1 MAVGL
6 QASAQTF
13 TQYTTTEQQ
22 PWQTKGKVSL
32 STKAKSKSIHNSQF
46 IIHNS
51 KPFRAWGTCFNELDL
66 DAIRLLTKE
75 EQEKI
80 MHDIFAPDGDLRFT
94 RGRLTMNANDYSRA
108 WYSCDTVAGD
118 FALKYFNIEHD
129 KENVIQLIKMAQRWQ
144 PAMTF
149 WVSPWSPPSWMKINQ
164 DYCVVSSPFNTQPK
178 EKDYLLFSPSL
189 TPPVGGRIS
198 VGDSALPPTGGTGSG
213 AVDPNEMQFMDGQR
227 GRLFPKKLATQN
239 YFIQDPRY
247 LQAYA
252 NMFCKFIDLYA
263 EENIPIDMVM
273 YQNEAYSYTPY
284 PGCAWT
290 AEGTIR
296 FNKEYL
302 APTLREKHPEVKLYV
317 GTFNTNRQ
325 DYVEK
330 IVSGLTPTPSP
341 KERGVDI
348 DATKDTLI
356 IQGIGFQWEG
366 RENLDFMREH
376 HPDLHMVSSESEC
389 GNGQMD
395 WRAGEHTFYLLHE
408 YIGRGCDE
416 YYNWNFILCD
426 QGRSAWGW
434 KQNALI
440 QVDKLTSTQVDKL
453 TSTQVDK
460 LTSTQVDKL
469 TSTQVDKLTSTQV
482 DKLDDGDGNN
492 SFARPNGTLDTSR
505 TRQLVNSSTEY
516 TYRYTPEYYAYKHFS
531 HFVEPGSTLLAFYP
545 IKDGLQAIVFQR
557 PDGKRVVICGNT
569 NNEAKTLSIG
579 LNGQIVNGPIVK
591 YLNVTLAAHSFNTFV
606 EK

>member
-1 MAVGL
+1 M
-6 QASAQTF
+6 QAQSF

-32 STKAKSKSIHNSQF
+32 ATKAKSEPIHNSQF
-46 IIHNS
+46 TIHNS

-66 DAIRLLTKE
+66 DAIRLLKPE
-75 EQEKI
+75 EQERI

-118 FALKYFNIEHD
+118 FQLKYFNIEHD
-129 KENVIQLIKMAQRWQ
+129 KENVIQLIKMAQKWQ

-149 WVSPWSPPSWMKINQ
+149 WVSPWSPPAWMKINQ
-164 DYCVVSSPFNTQPK
+164 DYCVASSLYNTQPK
-178 EKDYLLFSPSL
+178 EKDYLLFDD
-189 TPPVGGRIS
+189 GG
-198 VGDSALPPTGGTGSG
+198 VP
-213 AVDPNEMQFMDGQR
+213 DPNEMQFTEGKR
-227 GRLFPKKLATQN
+227 GRLFPKKLASQN

-247 LQAYA
+247 MQAYA
-252 NMFCKFIDLYA
+252 NMFCKFIDLYS

-290 AEGTIR
+290 AEGTIK

-302 APTLREKHPEVKLYV
+302 APTLKEKHPEVKLYV

-330 IVSGLTPTPSP
+330 IVEGL
-341 KERGVDI
+341 KFNVEG
-348 DATKDTLI
+348 L
-356 IQGIGFQWEG
+356 GFQWEG
-366 RENLDFMREH
+366 RENLDYMREH

-434 KQNALI
+434 KQNALV
-440 QVDKLTSTQVDKL
+440 QVRSA
-453 TSTQVDK
+453 
-460 LTSTQVDKL
+460 
-469 TSTQVDKLTSTQV
+469 
-482 DKLDDGDGNN
+482 N
-492 SFARPNGTLDTSR
+492 R
-505 TRQLVNSSTEY
+505 

-531 HFVEPGSTLLAFYP
+531 HFVEPGSTLLSFYP

-569 NNEAKTLSIG
+569 NNEARSLSIEM
-579 LNGQIVNGPIVK
+579 VNGK

>member
-1 MAVGL
+1 MNRIIAILTLTVV
-6 QASAQTF
+6 ASNISAQTF

-22 PWQTKGKVSL
+22 PWQTKGKVKLAPQTALKGTSKVVL
-32 STKAKSKSIHNSQF
+32 SADKSIVSPSGGERGANT
-46 IIHNS
+46 
-51 KPFRAWGTCFNELDL
+51 FRAWGTCFNELDL

-80 MHDIFAPDGDLRFT
+80 MRDIFAPDGDLRFT
-94 RGRLTMNANDYSRA
+94 RGRLSMNANDYSRA

-164 DYCVVSSPFNTQPK
+164 DYCVASSPFNTQPK
-178 EKDYLLFSPSL
+178 EKDYLLFCPPL
-189 TPPVGGRIS
+189 TPPKGGEPS
-198 VGDSALPPTGGTGSG
+198 QTNQSLPLGGGQEG
-213 AVDPNEMQFMDGQR
+213 AVDPNEMQFANGQR
-227 GRLFPKKLATQN
+227 GRLFPKRLASQN

-252 NMFCKFIDLYA
+252 NMFCKFIDLYK
-263 EENIPIDMVM
+263 EEGIPIDMAM

-290 AEGTIR
+290 AEGTLR
-296 FNKEYL
+296 FTRDYFI
-302 APTLREKHPEVKLYV
+302 PTLREKHPEVEICI
-317 GTFNTNRQ
+317 GTLNTNRL
-325 DYVEK
+325 DYVK
-330 IVSGLTPTPSP
+330 QFIDGL
-341 KERGVDI
+341 KMQV
-348 DATKDTLI
+348 K
-356 IQGIGFQWEG
+356 GIGLQWEG
-366 RENLDFMREH
+366 RYIIDSLSHRY
-376 HPDLHMVSSESEC
+376 PDLHLISTESEC

-434 KQNALI
+434 KQNALV
-440 QVDKLTSTQVDKL
+440 QVRSA
-453 TSTQVDK
+453 
-460 LTSTQVDKL
+460 
-469 TSTQVDKLTSTQV
+469 
-482 DKLDDGDGNN
+482 N
-492 SFARPNGTLDTSR
+492 R
-505 TRQLVNSSTEY
+505 

-545 IKDGLQAIVFQR
+545 LKDGLQAIAFKR
-557 PDGKRVVICGNT
+557 PDGKRVVICGNS
-569 NNEAKTLSIG
+569 NNEAKSLSIE
-579 LNGQIVNGPIVK
+579 IVNSKSSNSK
-591 YLNVTLAAHSFNTFV
+591 YLNINLAPHSFNTFV

>member
-1 MAVGL
+1 MRKYLCILCLVAA

-13 TQYTTTEQQ
+13 AQYTTTEQQ

-32 STKAKSKSIHNSQF
+32 STKAKVRQTLQSKLSNL
-46 IIHNS
+46 NS
-51 KPFRAWGTCFNELDL
+51 KPFKAWGTCFNELDL

-129 KENVIQLIKMAQRWQ
+129 KENVIQLIKMAQKWQ

-149 WVSPWSPPSWMKINQ
+149 WVSPWSPPAWMKINQ
-164 DYCVVSSPFNTQPK
+164 DYCVASSPYNTQPK
-178 EKDYLLFSPSL
+178 EKDYLLFDD
-189 TPPVGGRIS
+189 GG
-198 VGDSALPPTGGTGSG
+198 VP
-213 AVDPNEMQFMDGQR
+213 DPNEMQFLGER
-227 GRLFPKKLATQN
+227 KGLFPKKLASQN

-252 NMFCKFIDLYA
+252 SMFCKFIDLYA

-290 AEGTIR
+290 AEGTIK

-302 APTLREKHPEVKLYV
+302 APTLKEKHPAVKLYV

-325 DYVEK
+325 DYVQR
-330 IVSGLTPTPSP
+330 IVNGL
-341 KERGVDI
+341 
-348 DATKDTLI
+348 
-356 IQGIGFQWEG
+356 QGCVEGLGFQWEG
-366 RENLDFMREH
+366 RENLDYMREH
-376 HPDLHMVSSESEC
+376 HPDLHMISSESEC

-434 KQNALI
+434 KQNALV
-440 QVDKLTSTQVDKL
+440 QVRS
-453 TSTQVDK
+453 
-460 LTSTQVDKL
+460 
-469 TSTQVDKLTSTQV
+469 
-482 DKLDDGDGNN
+482 
-492 SFARPNGTLDTSR
+492 
-505 TRQLVNSSTEY
+505 VNR

-569 NNEAKTLSIG
+569 NNEARELSIPVG
-579 LNGQIVNGPIVK
+579 NR
-591 YLNVTLAAHSFNTFV
+591 YLTATLAAHSFNTFV

>member
-1 MAVGL
+1 MRKIVCIFSLIAA
-6 QASAQTF
+6 QMSAQTF
-13 TQYTTTEQQ
+13 TQYTTTEEA
-22 PWQTKGKVSL
+22 PWQQKGKTSL
-32 STKAKSKSIHNSQF
+32 TTKAKAQQMVNAQWSMVNR
-46 IIHNS
+46 

-66 DAIRLLTKE
+66 DAIRLLTPE
-75 EQEKI
+75 EQDKI

-94 RGRLTMNANDYSRA
+94 RGRLSMNANDYSRA

-129 KENVIQLIKMAQRWQ
+129 KENVIRLIKMAQRWQ
-144 PAMTF
+144 PEMTF

-164 DYCVVSSPFNTQPK
+164 DYCVASSPFNTQPK
-178 EKDYLLFSPSL
+178 EKDYLLFDD
-189 TPPVGGRIS
+189 GG
-198 VGDSALPPTGGTGSG
+198 VP
-213 AVDPNEMQFMDGQR
+213 DPDEMQFNDGQR
-227 GRLFPKKLATQN
+227 GHLFPRKLASQN
-239 YFIQDPRY
+239 YFIQDQRY

-263 EENIPIDMVM
+263 AENIPIDMVM

-290 AEGTIR
+290 AEGTIK

-302 APTLREKHPEVKLYV
+302 APALKEKHPEVKLYV

-325 DYVEK
+325 DYVQR
-330 IVSGLTPTPSP
+330 IVNGL
-341 KERGVDI
+341 
-348 DATKDTLI
+348 
-356 IQGIGFQWEG
+356 QGCVEGLGFQWEG
-366 RENLDFMREH
+366 RENLDFMREK

-434 KQNALI
+434 KQNALV
-440 QVDKLTSTQVDKL
+440 QVRSA
-453 TSTQVDK
+453 
-460 LTSTQVDKL
+460 
-469 TSTQVDKLTSTQV
+469 
-482 DKLDDGDGNN
+482 N
-492 SFARPNGTLDTSR
+492 R
-505 TRQLVNSSTEY
+505 

-531 HFVEPGSTLLAFYP
+531 HFVEPGSTLLAFCP
-545 IKDGLQAIVFQR
+545 MKDGLQAIVFRR
-557 PDGKRVVICGNT
+557 PDNRRVVICGNAG
-569 NNEAKTLSIG
+569 NEAKSISIEMAKG
-579 LNGQIVNGPIVK
+579 K
-591 YLNVTLAAHSFNTFV
+591 YLNATLAAHSFNTFV

>member
-1 MAVGL
+1 MRKILCSLSLMAA
-6 QASAQTF
+6 QMSAQTF

-22 PWQTKGKVSL
+22 PWQQKGKTSL
-32 STKAKSKSIHNSQF
+32 TAKAKAQPIINSQLS
-46 IIHNS
+46 IVNS

-66 DAIRLLTKE
+66 DAILLLKPE
-75 EQEKI
+75 EQDNI

-94 RGRLTMNANDYSRA
+94 RGRLSMNANDYSRA

-118 FALKYFNIEHD
+118 FQLKYFNIEHD

-178 EKDYLLFSPSL
+178 EKDYLLFDD
-189 TPPVGGRIS
+189 GGQ
-198 VGDSALPPTGGTGSG
+198 P
-213 AVDPNEMQFMDGQR
+213 DPNEMQFLGER
-227 GRLFPKKLATQN
+227 KGLFPKKLASQN
-239 YFIQDPRY
+239 YFIQDSRY

-290 AEGTIR
+290 AEGTIK

-302 APTLREKHPEVKLYV
+302 APALREKHPGVKLYV

-325 DYVEK
+325 DYVDK
-330 IVSGLTPTPSP
+330 IVDKLTSEQVDKSDISGL
-341 KERGVDI
+341 
-348 DATKDTLI
+348 
-356 IQGIGFQWEG
+356 GFQWEG
-366 RENLDFMREH
+366 RENLDYMREKY
-376 HPDLHMVSSESEC
+376 PDLHMISSESEC

-395 WRAGEHTFYLLHE
+395 WRAGEHTFHLLHE

-434 KQNALI
+434 KQNALV
-440 QVDKLTSTQVDKL
+440 QV
-453 TSTQVDK
+453 
-460 LTSTQVDKL
+460 
-469 TSTQVDKLTSTQV
+469 
-482 DKLDDGDGNN
+482 
-492 SFARPNGTLDTSR
+492 
-505 TRQLVNSSTEY
+505 SSANR
-516 TYRYTPEYYAYKHFS
+516 TYRYTAEYYAYKHFS

-569 NNEAKTLSIG
+569 NNEARALSIPVG
-579 LNGQIVNGPIVK
+579 K
-591 YLNVTLAAHSFNTFV
+591 RYLNVTLTAHSFNTFV

>member
-1 MAVGL
+1 MKKLTILFLMTLGL

-22 PWQTKGKVSL
+22 PWQTKGKVALAS
-32 STKAKSKSIHNSQF
+32 KAKSKSIHNSQF

-51 KPFRAWGTCFNELDL
+51 KPCRAWGTCFNELDL
-66 DAIRLLTKE
+66 DAIRLLKPE
-75 EQEKI
+75 EQEQI

-94 RGRLTMNANDYSRA
+94 HGRLTMNANDYSRA

-129 KENVIQLIKMAQRWQ
+129 KENVIQLIKMAQKWQ

-164 DYCVVSSPFNTQPK
+164 DYCVASSPYNTQPK
-178 EKDYLLFSPSL
+178 EKDYLLFDD
-189 TPPVGGRIS
+189 GGQ
-198 VGDSALPPTGGTGSG
+198 P
-213 AVDPNEMQFMDGQR
+213 DPNEMQFLGER
-227 GRLFPKKLATQN
+227 KGLFPKKLASQN

-296 FNKEYL
+296 FNKDYL
-302 APTLREKHPEVKLYV
+302 APTLKEKHPEVKLYV

-325 DYVEK
+325 DYVQR
-330 IVSGLTPTPSP
+330 IVNGL
-341 KERGVDI
+341 
-348 DATKDTLI
+348 
-356 IQGIGFQWEG
+356 QGCVEGLGFQWEG

-376 HPDLHMVSSESEC
+376 HPELHMVSSESEC

-434 KQNALI
+434 KQNALV
-440 QVDKLTSTQVDKL
+440 QVKSA
-453 TSTQVDK
+453 
-460 LTSTQVDKL
+460 
-469 TSTQVDKLTSTQV
+469 
-482 DKLDDGDGNN
+482 N
-492 SFARPNGTLDTSR
+492 R
-505 TRQLVNSSTEY
+505 

-531 HFVEPGSTLLAFYP
+531 HFVEPGTTLLAFYP
-545 IKDGLQAIVFQR
+545 LADGVQAIVFQR
-557 PDGKRVVICGNT
+557 PDGKRVIICGNT
-569 NNEAKTLSIG
+569 NNEARELSIE
-579 LNGQIVNGPIVK
+579 IVNSKSSNSK
-591 YLNVTLAAHSFNTFV
+591 YLNVTLTAHSFNTFV

>member
-1 MAVGL
+1 MKKKLLIGGVVL
-6 QASAQTF
+6 TLSCFASAQTF

-32 STKAKSKSIHNSQF
+32 ATKAKAQPAVCPTVSPSGKTT
-46 IIHNS
+46 
-51 KPFRAWGTCFNELDL
+51 FRAWGTCFNELDL
-66 DAIRLLTKE
+66 DAIRLLKPE

-118 FALKYFNIEHD
+118 FQLKYFNIGHD

-149 WVSPWSPPSWMKINQ
+149 WVSPWSPPAWMKINQ
-164 DYCVVSSPFNTQPK
+164 DYCVASSPYNTQPK
-178 EKDYLLFSPSL
+178 EKDYLLFDD
-189 TPPVGGRIS
+189 GGQ
-198 VGDSALPPTGGTGSG
+198 P
-213 AVDPNEMQFMDGQR
+213 DPNEMQFLGER
-227 GRLFPKKLATQN
+227 KGLFPKKLASQN

-325 DYVEK
+325 DYVQR
-330 IVSGLTPTPSP
+330 IVNGL
-341 KERGVDI
+341 
-348 DATKDTLI
+348 
-356 IQGIGFQWEG
+356 QGCVEGLGFQWEG

-408 YIGRGCDE
+408 YVGRGCDE

-434 KQNALI
+434 KQNALV
-440 QVDKLTSTQVDKL
+440 QVRSA
-453 TSTQVDK
+453 
-460 LTSTQVDKL
+460 
-469 TSTQVDKLTSTQV
+469 
-482 DKLDDGDGNN
+482 N
-492 SFARPNGTLDTSR
+492 R
-505 TRQLVNSSTEY
+505 

-545 IKDGLQAIVFQR
+545 IKDGLQAIAFQR

-569 NNEAKTLSIG
+569 NNEARELSIQLG
-579 LNGQIVNGPIVK
+579 K
-591 YLNVTLAAHSFNTFV
+591 RYLNATLAAHSFNTFV

>member
-1 MAVGL
+1 MRKIVCIFSLIAA
-6 QASAQTF
+6 QMSAQTF
-13 TQYTTTEQQ
+13 TQYTTTEEA
-22 PWQTKGKVSL
+22 PWQQKGKTSL
-32 STKAKSKSIHNSQF
+32 TTKAKAQQMVNAQWSMVNR
-46 IIHNS
+46 

-66 DAIRLLTKE
+66 DAIRLLTPE
-75 EQEKI
+75 EQDKI

-94 RGRLTMNANDYSRA
+94 RGRLSMNANDYSRA

-129 KENVIQLIKMAQRWQ
+129 KENVIRLIKMAQRWQ
-144 PAMTF
+144 PEMTF

-164 DYCVVSSPFNTQPK
+164 DYCVASSPFNTQPK
-178 EKDYLLFSPSL
+178 EKDYLLFDD
-189 TPPVGGRIS
+189 GG
-198 VGDSALPPTGGTGSG
+198 VP
-213 AVDPNEMQFMDGQR
+213 DPDEMQFNDGQR
-227 GRLFPKKLATQN
+227 GHLFPRKLASQN
-239 YFIQDPRY
+239 YFIQDQRY

-263 EENIPIDMVM
+263 AEDIPIDMVM

-290 AEGTIR
+290 AEGTIK

-302 APTLREKHPEVKLYV
+302 APALKEKHPEVKLYV

-325 DYVEK
+325 DYVQR
-330 IVSGLTPTPSP
+330 IVNGL
-341 KERGVDI
+341 
-348 DATKDTLI
+348 
-356 IQGIGFQWEG
+356 QGCVEGLGFQWEG
-366 RENLDFMREH
+366 RENLDFMREK

-434 KQNALI
+434 KQNALV
-440 QVDKLTSTQVDKL
+440 QVRSA
-453 TSTQVDK
+453 
-460 LTSTQVDKL
+460 
-469 TSTQVDKLTSTQV
+469 
-482 DKLDDGDGNN
+482 N
-492 SFARPNGTLDTSR
+492 R
-505 TRQLVNSSTEY
+505 

-531 HFVEPGSTLLAFYP
+531 HFVEPGSTLLAFCP
-545 IKDGLQAIVFQR
+545 MKEGLQAIVFRR
-557 PDGKRVVICGNT
+557 PDNRRVVICGNAG
-569 NNEAKTLSIG
+569 NEAKSISIEMAKG
-579 LNGQIVNGPIVK
+579 K
-591 YLNVTLAAHSFNTFV
+591 YLNATLAAHSFNTFV

>member
-1 MAVGL
+1 MRKVL
-6 QASAQTF
+6 YILCLIVTHASAQTF
-13 TQYTTTEQQ
+13 TQYTTTEQA
-22 PWQTKGKVSL
+22 PWQQKGKTSL
-32 STKAKSKSIHNSQF
+32 SIRAKAQPILHSSLFTLH
-46 IIHNS
+46 S
-51 KPFRAWGTCFNELDL
+51 KPFKAFGTCFNELDL

-118 FALKYFNIEHD
+118 FQLKYFNIEHD
-129 KENVIQLIKMAQRWQ
+129 KENVIQLIKMAQKWQ

-149 WVSPWSPPSWMKINQ
+149 WVSPWSPPAWMKINQ
-164 DYCVVSSPFNTQPK
+164 DYCVASSPYNTQPK
-178 EKDYLLFSPSL
+178 EKDYLLFDD
-189 TPPVGGRIS
+189 GG
-198 VGDSALPPTGGTGSG
+198 VP
-213 AVDPNEMQFMDGQR
+213 DPNEMQFLGER
-227 GRLFPKKLATQN
+227 KGLFPKKLASQN

-252 NMFCKFIDLYA
+252 NMFCRFIDLYA

-290 AEGTIR
+290 AEGTIK

-302 APTLREKHPEVKLYV
+302 APTLKEKHPAVKLYV

-325 DYVEK
+325 DYVQR
-330 IVSGLTPTPSP
+330 IVNGL
-341 KERGVDI
+341 
-348 DATKDTLI
+348 
-356 IQGIGFQWEG
+356 QGCVEGLGFQWEG
-366 RENLDFMREH
+366 RENLDYMREH
-376 HPDLHMVSSESEC
+376 HPDLHMISSESEC

-434 KQNALI
+434 KQNALV
-440 QVDKLTSTQVDKL
+440 QVRS
-453 TSTQVDK
+453 
-460 LTSTQVDKL
+460 
-469 TSTQVDKLTSTQV
+469 
-482 DKLDDGDGNN
+482 
-492 SFARPNGTLDTSR
+492 
-505 TRQLVNSSTEY
+505 VNR

-569 NNEAKTLSIG
+569 NNEARELSIPVG
-579 LNGQIVNGPIVK
+579 NR
-591 YLNVTLAAHSFNTFV
+591 YLTATLAAHSFNTFV

>member
-1 MAVGL
+1 MRKIVCIFSLIAA
-6 QASAQTF
+6 QMSAQTF
-13 TQYTTTEQQ
+13 TQYTTTEEA
-22 PWQTKGKVSL
+22 PWQQKGKTSL
-32 STKAKSKSIHNSQF
+32 ATKAKAQQMVNAQWSMVNR
-46 IIHNS
+46 

-66 DAIRLLTKE
+66 DAIRLLTPE
-75 EQEKI
+75 EQDKI

-94 RGRLTMNANDYSRA
+94 RGRLSMNANDYSRA

-129 KENVIQLIKMAQRWQ
+129 KENVIRLIKMAQRWQ
-144 PAMTF
+144 PEMTF

-164 DYCVVSSPFNTQPK
+164 DYCVASSPFNTQPK
-178 EKDYLLFSPSL
+178 EKDYLLFDD
-189 TPPVGGRIS
+189 GG
-198 VGDSALPPTGGTGSG
+198 VP
-213 AVDPNEMQFMDGQR
+213 DPDEMQFNDGQR
-227 GRLFPKKLATQN
+227 GHLFPRKLASQN
-239 YFIQDPRY
+239 YFIQDQRY

-263 EENIPIDMVM
+263 AEDIPIDMVM

-290 AEGTIR
+290 AEGTIK

-302 APTLREKHPEVKLYV
+302 APALKEKHPEVKLYV

-325 DYVEK
+325 DYVQR
-330 IVSGLTPTPSP
+330 IVNGL
-341 KERGVDI
+341 
-348 DATKDTLI
+348 
-356 IQGIGFQWEG
+356 QGCVEGLGFQWEG
-366 RENLDFMREH
+366 RENLDFMREK

-434 KQNALI
+434 KQNALV
-440 QVDKLTSTQVDKL
+440 QVRSA
-453 TSTQVDK
+453 
-460 LTSTQVDKL
+460 
-469 TSTQVDKLTSTQV
+469 
-482 DKLDDGDGNN
+482 N
-492 SFARPNGTLDTSR
+492 R
-505 TRQLVNSSTEY
+505 

-531 HFVEPGSTLLAFYP
+531 HFVEPGSTLLAFCP
-545 IKDGLQAIVFQR
+545 MKEGLQAIVFRR
-557 PDGKRVVICGNT
+557 PDNRRVVICGNAG
-569 NNEAKTLSIG
+569 NEAKSISIEMAKG
-579 LNGQIVNGPIVK
+579 K
-591 YLNVTLAAHSFNTFV
+591 YLNATLAAHSFNTFV